1 MGKMTDTEFKKKWL
15 PLLNKISFKESF
27 EADIEDLKIQSFNDG
42 FNTGWLE
49 AMQEVIEKL
58 GVINNAKIS

>member
-1 MGKMTDTEFKKKWL
+1 MGKITDTEFKKKWL
-15 PLLNKISFKESF
+15 PLLNKIGFKESF

-42 FNTGWLE
+42 FNTGWME